1 MVTKKQ
7 NLASSFC
14 EEILDIQFEGNINNF
29 NDVNNFLSL
38 NLENAKM
45 IAEDAKES
53 YYSEFMY

>member
-7 NLASSFC
+7 KLAISFC
-14 EEILDIQFEGNINNF
+14 EEILDIQFKGNIDNF

-53 YYSEFMY
+53 YYSEFMF